1 MINSDPNIIVHE
13 IVSHIMIRVPRFQL
27 SVTIIVHISIF
38 HTELSYFKDN
48 LQEPEPLGV
57 WYWLCMQSW

>member
-1 MINSDPNIIVHE
+1 
-13 IVSHIMIRVPRFQL
+13 MIRVPRFQL